1 MKRLN
6 MYGLILSLLAC
17 ALLLVL
23 AAMRLPATS
32 NRYAEEYPEFSSLR
46 VPWLILSLLSV
57 VGILV
62 FLGAIAI
69 ISSIAYG
76 SFSGPAQLKFGRF
89 MSWSG
94 PTLTAISLMLM
105 AFADIHVE
113 AGPIS
118 IPVILFFFAFLCI
131 FVALF
136 SKNLFLL
143 IDRSFAM
150 KAEMDQVI

>member
-1 MKRLN
+1 

-89 MSWSG
+89 MSRSG